1 MAQFHTAGLQICQ
14 MVGFGD
20 ADLPVPSGPDLNAPL
35 PFLQEGDDIEQKL
48 QEVRE

>member
-1 MAQFHTAGLQICQ
+1 MPQLHAAGLQVCQ

-20 ADLPVPSGPDLNAPL
+20 ADLPVPSGPDLNAPS
-35 PFLQEGDDIEQKL
+35 FLQEGDDIEQKL